1 MYLEEYR
8 KARQTGMKE
17 AKRSQSRG
25 CSPYLPVLDVE
36 SIIYI
41 GESGRILI
49 LQTARIYSG
58 VSGKALGWRSAVGLR
73 CKFNRCAV

>member
-1 MYLEEYR
+1 MLPIEMGIYYSKMLYKCYNMEY
-8 KARQTGMKE
+8 T
-17 AKRSQSRG
+17 
-25 CSPYLPVLDVE
+25 
-36 SIIYI
+36 
-41 GESGRILI
+41 I